1 MAHPVRPMTPGEIAM
16 AQLLFRDAV
25 DYDRVRI
32 HGRGFFWFGLQ
43 QPHVA
48 MAPNGNI
55 YFTPKL
61 YRPDF
66 SVGAHKDRH
75 WFMHEMVHVW
85 QHQLGYPVMLRGAI
99 RLFLKYDYQLSMN
112 RRLADYDME
121 AQGELLADY
130 FALRFL
136 RNPHVTERTRKH
148 AGSLAM
154 YEVVLQDFLRA
165 PGEKVN
171 LPRRFFQRG

>member
-1 MAHPVRPMTPGEIAM
+1 MATPVRQMTPGEIAM
-16 AQLLFRDAV
+16 ARLLFQDAV
-25 DYDRVRI
+25 DYARVRI

-43 QPHVA
+43 QRHVA

-55 YFTPKL
+55 YFTPAL

-66 SVGAHKDRH
+66 SFGPHRDQH

-99 RLFLKYDYQLSMN
+99 RLFLQYDYQLSMN
-112 RRLADYDME
+112 KRLADYNME

-136 RNPHVTERTRKH
+136 RNPELTRRTMKN
-148 AGSLAM
+148 AGSMDM
-154 YEVVLQDFLRA
+154 YEAVLQDFLRA
-165 PGEKVN
+165 PAEKMH

>member
-1 MAHPVRPMTPGEIAM
+1 MAYPVRPMTPGEIEM
-16 AQLLFRDAV
+16 ARLLFRDAV
-25 DYDRVRI
+25 DYGRVRI
-32 HGRGFFWFGLQ
+32 YGRGFFWFGLQ

-55 YFTPKL
+55 YFTPRL

-66 SVGAHKDRH
+66 STAPHKDRH

-85 QHQLGYPVMLRGAI
+85 QYQLGYPVMLRGAI
-99 RLFLKYDYQLSMN
+99 RLLLNYGYQLSMN
-112 RRLADYDME
+112 KRLADYDME

-136 RNPHVTERTRKH
+136 RDAQVTQRTSDN
-148 AGSLAM
+148 AGSLAV
-154 YEVVLQDFLRA
+154 YELVLQDFLRA
-165 PGEKVN
+165 PGDKVN
-171 LPRRFFQRG
+171 LPRRFFQWG

>member
-1 MAHPVRPMTPGEIAM
+1 MAYPVRPMTPGEIEM

-25 DYDRVRI
+25 DYGRVRI

-55 YFTPKL
+55 YFPPKL
-61 YRPDF
+61 YRSDF
-66 SVGAHKDRH
+66 STAAHKDRH

-99 RLFLKYDYQLSMN
+99 RLFLNYGYALSMN
-112 RRLADYDME
+112 KRLHDYNME

-136 RNPHVTERTRKH
+136 RDPGRSY
-148 AGSLAM
+148 AGSLAT

-165 PGEKVN
+165 PEEKVN